1 MTESDLKIAH
11 FIKHFLYTH
20 EVLCIAG
27 LGRFVCESSK
37 FSLDPVSK
45 SISPNYKVI
54 HFSEVEVETSFEFLD
69 YLRQHSNISY
79 IEDRLRQFG
88 SALRA
93 EILPGKRL
101 EIEGFGYFKL
111 NVLGE
116 LVFEPIRGV
125 SFQKESFGL
134 PSVQFSA
141 NLVKVKRLELPP
153 EEEEEDTELSQMRE
167 SALKELKVMLD
178 QAKISESQVEKKDSK
193 IFPIIATVLT
203 LILLINLG
211 FFLYTTPTEDN
222 TASLSKM
229 DVLGKTGEV
238 IEQTVDNVN
247 QAEAQANP
255 SPSVQEPLDAV
266 SLLDLSLHV
275 SQVMARDSFY
285 FDSTAYTEAVLVQP
299 EIIPTNEPTT
309 PINDFEELE
318 PAKAPKLLE
327 YSKAEAKPLETI
339 EEGEEFDAITEVETV
354 KVNAIKNKIPKGFYV
369 IVGAFRVEDN
379 AANLVL
385 DMRYKGNKNA
395 ITVKPANYPFYL
407 ASYGRKKSMD
417 QAMKIA
423 AKLKAEESV
432 VWIYAA
438 Y

>member
-1 MTESDLKIAH
+1 VTESDLKIAH

-27 LGRFVCESSK
+27 LGRFVCETSK

-54 HFSEVEVETSFEFLD
+54 HFTEVEVETSFEFLD
-69 YLRQHSNISY
+69 YLRQHSNIAY
-79 IEDRLRQFG
+79 LEEKLRQFG

-101 EIEGFGYFKL
+101 EIEGFGYFKF

-141 NLVKVKRLELPP
+141 NLLKVKRLELPP
-153 EEEEEDTELSQMRE
+153 EEEQEDTELSQMRE

-178 QAKISESQVEKKDSK
+178 QAKISESQVEKKDNK
-193 IFPIIATVLT
+193 VFPIIATVLT
-203 LILLINLG
+203 LILLVNLG
-211 FFLYTTPTEDN
+211 FFLYTTPSEDH
-222 TASLSKM
+222 TASVSKM

-238 IEQTVDNVN
+238 IEQTVDNVKSL
-247 QAEAQANP
+247 ETV
-255 SPSVQEPLDAV
+255 SPNASTSQEPLDAI
-266 SLLDLSLHV
+266 SMLDLPLHV

-299 EIIPTNEPTT
+299 EILPAVEPT
-309 PINDFEELE
+309 PVEQNLE
-318 PAKAPKLLE
+318 VTVPTRANKILE
-327 YSKAEAKPLETI
+327 YSKNEISPVEPI
-339 EEGEEFDAITEVETV
+339 VEGEEFDAITEVETV
-354 KVNAIKNKIPKGFYV
+354 KVNALKNKIPKGFYV